1 MVSTRTVTLF
11 LALLALASLAAV
23 TTTLALS
30 ALGSFMPAARRV
42 RASLRAEIQPFA
54 VGFAAVVASVATAG
68 SLYLSEIAGFPPCVL
83 CWVQRGFMYPLAP
96 LLAVAAARG
105 DLRHRTAVAGWALTG
120 AGVSTWHLAVERVPG
135 LESGVCLV
143 DNPCSIRWV
152 EHFGFVTIP
161 LMAFAAFTLIAV
173 LVALSARPKESP

>member
-23 TTTLALS
+23 ATALALS
-30 ALGSFMPAARRV
+30 ALAAFVPAARRL
-42 RASLRAEIQPFA
+42 RTSLRAEIQPFA
-54 VGFAAVVASVATAG
+54 LGFAAVVAGVATTG

-83 CWVQRGFMYPLAP
+83 CWVQRGFMYPLLP
-96 LLAVAAARG
+96 LLGLAAARG
-105 DLRHRTAVAGWALTG
+105 ALRARIVVAGWALAG
-120 AGVSTWHLAVERVPG
+120 AGVSTWHLALERFPG

-161 LMAFAAFTLIAV
+161 LMAFAAFTLIAL
-173 LVALSARPKESP
+173 LVVLSARPQESP